1 MTSETGSA
9 IKAKREAKVVFKQK
23 NKAVVT
29 YEESKVAV
37 APTGKYLYISI
48 WLFYDLLDMT

>member
-37 APTGKYLYISI
+37 APTGKYLFSSI
-48 WLFYDLLDMT
+48 